1 MGRRASHGCLRLYP
15 EDIPVLFERV
25 PVGAEVRIVREPVKV
40 GVRAGRVFVEIHP
53 DEDAKVDLAVGGQAA
68 PRQARPARIGG
79 RGEARRGAEGRARLP
94 GGRHPGPAPG
104 PELTQAQ

>member
-1 MGRRASHGCLRLYP
+1 VGRRASHGCLRLYP

-53 DEDAKVDLAVGGQAA
+53 DEDAKVDLAAA
-68 PRQARPARIGG
+68 ARKLIAKRGLAGSVDAAKLAGALADPRGFPVDVTEDRS
-79 RGEARRGAEGRARLP
+79 
-94 GGRHPGPAPG
+94 
-104 PELTQAQ
+104 